1 MTKSAYDAFD
11 DPYCY
16 PDTHVLRNKA
26 ELYDPDDLEA
36 FELEMTA
43 LRADEPLPSGNFD
56 PQHYST
62 VHHHIFQDVYEWA
75 GQYRTVRTAKDG
87 NVFCYPEYIQS
98 MMNGLFE
105 SMSEIL
111 SSDSQSQFLDQVTDF
126 LAELNAIHPFR
137 EGNGRA
143 QLTFIDMIACEAGF
157 PFDFR
162 RIERETFMPA
172 MIESFAGDTSR
183 LRQELALLQE
193 NQDSNS

>member
-16 PDTHVLRNKA
+16 PETQVLRNRA
-26 ELYDPDDLEA
+26 DLHDPDDLEA
-36 FELEMTA
+36 FELEMTS
-43 LRADEPLPSGNFD
+43 LRANEPLPSGDFD
-56 PQHYST
+56 PSHYSA

-87 NVFCYPEYIQS
+87 NAFCYPEYIESS
-98 MMNGLFE
+98 MKRQFE

-111 SSDSQSQFLDQVTDF
+111 SSDSQSQFLDRVTDF

-143 QLTFIDMIACEAGF
+143 QLTFLDMIACEAGF

-172 MIESFAGDTSR
+172 MIESFAGNTTK
-183 LRQELALLQE
+183 LRKELSLLQMTQE
-193 NQDSNS
+193 SVS

>member
-16 PDTHVLRNKA
+16 PETQVLRNRA
-26 ELYDPDDLEA
+26 DLHDPEDLEA
-36 FELEMTA
+36 FELEITS
-43 LRADEPLPSGNFD
+43 LRADEPLPGGDFD
-56 PQHYST
+56 ATHYSA

-87 NVFCYPEYIQS
+87 NAFCYPEHIES
-98 MMNGLFE
+98 MMKRLFE
-105 SMSEIL
+105 SISEIL
-111 SSDSQSQFLDQVTDF
+111 SSESQSQFLDRVTDF

-143 QLTFIDMIACEAGF
+143 QLTFIDMIAREAGF

-162 RIERETFMPA
+162 RIERESFMPA
-172 MIESFAGDTSR
+172 MIESFAGNTSR
-183 LRQELALLQE
+183 LRKELSLLQD
-193 NQDSNS
+193 NQHSES

>member
-16 PDTHVLRNKA
+16 PETQVLRNRA
-26 ELYDPDDLEA
+26 DLHDPEDLEA
-36 FELEMTA
+36 FELEMTS
-43 LRADEPLPSGNFD
+43 LRADEPLPGGDFD
-56 PQHYST
+56 ATHYSA
-62 VHHHIFQDVYEWA
+62 VHHHIFQDVYDWA

-87 NVFCYPEYIQS
+87 NAFCYPEHIES
-98 MMNGLFE
+98 MMNRLFE

-111 SSDSQSQFLDQVTDF
+111 SSESQSQFLDRVTDF

-143 QLTFIDMIACEAGF
+143 QLTFIDMIACESGF

-162 RIERETFMPA
+162 RIERESFMPA
-172 MIESFAGDTSR
+172 MIESFAGNTTR
-183 LRQELALLQE
+183 LRKELSLLQITQE
-193 NQDSNS
+193 SES